1 MRIFDK
7 FFEKKNRGE
16 KDPMQVVGDQIAAEQ
31 PEETDD
37 SKGGEELEVNCASCH
52 EHFVWNDAY
61 ICEDTPGS
69 EFYNPP
75 GYSNYR
81 PRAFCPHCGSL
92 VAEWHITKQK
102 DFDEW
107 IWFGDNEAVNPA
119 CPLPPSP
126 LVYGWG
132 VRIPS
137 ELLPFYA
144 EHKLDV
150 QKARSFKCREQNS
163 GKAASEVQQDWK
175 KPLEEAKKYYDE
187 GNINK
192 VTELLEKAIAA
203 DLPPREHAEALG
215 AIADY
220 YLLKEENVDSA
231 RMYYESSIS
240 TDFSGYWP
248 AHFLLGLI
256 YEIEGEL
263 SKAKKAFDDAKRA
276 EPNKQLNTDLVQ
288 KARQIIR
295 SWIQRKKGPAWD
307 VNKDTDTAKDTVS
320 VIIKVDERIRYSDK
334 YKGEYKLTLPLD
346 LTGPL
351 LLNRIA
357 EQIGI
362 ESGFHTGYQLYCDA
376 GYLAA
381 TTSGGTF
388 KNLREAKVCDG
399 NVLRFI
405 DWG

>member
-1 MRIFDK
+1 MQIFDK
-7 FFEKKNRGE
+7 FFGKKNRGE
-16 KDPMQVVGDQIAAEQ
+16 KDHMQAVGDQIDAEQ
-31 PEETDD
+31 LEETVD
-37 SKGGEELEVNCASCH
+37 SKGSKELEVNCASCH

-119 CPLPPSP
+119 CSLPPSP
-126 LVYGWG
+126 IVYGWG

-144 EHKLDV
+144 NHKLDV
-150 QKARSFKCREQNS
+150 QKAKSLKCREQNS
-163 GKAASEVQQDWK
+163 GKAASESQQDWK
-175 KPLEEAKKYYDE
+175 KPLEEAKKYYAE

-192 VTELLEKAIAA
+192 VTELLEKAKAA

-215 AIADY
+215 SIADY

-231 RMYYESSIS
+231 RVYYESSIS
-240 TDFSGYWP
+240 KDFSGYWP

-263 SKAKKAFDDAKRA
+263 PKAKKAFDDAKRA

-288 KARQIIR
+288 KAHQIIR
-295 SWIQRKKGPAWD
+295 SWNQQKKGPARD
-307 VNKDTDTAKDTVS
+307 VNKDSDTANDTVS
-320 VIIKVDERIRYSDK
+320 VMIKVDESIRYSDK

-346 LTGPL
+346 LPGPL

-381 TTSGGTF
+381 KSGGTF
-388 KNLREAKVCDG
+388 KNLREAGVSDG